1 MVRLDLP
8 QLRLLIEAGL
18 RRVGAADGKYVLIRK
33 IIADYGLDEMM
44 KRIIGKVSSLF
55 LDLAAYSII
64 PENNAGQD
72 YPIFNYAIAYD
83 RDNRESLF
91 YEEYPGSIVDMAR
104 LQIMLDKAKS
114 YGYKNCG
121 FILDRGY
128 FSKANLQFMD
138 KNGYDFVIMVKG
150 MKSLVKELILEKRGI
165 FEEARIDRM
174 KKNLNKIYGKVS
186 DMPKEYRHYF
196 KPVYHHEGKEDQL
209 LQLAIER

>member
-1 MVRLDLP
+1 MEGDKVVRLDLP

-18 RRVGAADGKYVLIRK
+18 RRVGAADGEYVLIRK

-83 RDNRESLF
+83 RDNREPLF

-104 LQIMLDKAKS
+104 LQIML
-114 YGYKNCG
+114 
-121 FILDRGY
+121 
-128 FSKANLQFMD
+128 
-138 KNGYDFVIMVKG
+138 VMVKG